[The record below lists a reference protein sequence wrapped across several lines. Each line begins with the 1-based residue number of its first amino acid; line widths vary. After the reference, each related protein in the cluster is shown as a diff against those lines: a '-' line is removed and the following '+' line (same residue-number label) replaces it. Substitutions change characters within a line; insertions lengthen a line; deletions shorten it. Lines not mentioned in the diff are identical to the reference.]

1 MTKTRLEKII
11 YSFHHPRSL
20 TTGRRVRTRE
30 SLGDYIARFTREMEE
45 GTRLNI
51 HKLRYGPSTIKNYK
65 GFVVQFDEYCKAKRK
80 QFDFADIDLKFYDD
94 FVAWFTAKNYS
105 VNTIG
110 RHVKEL
116 KIIMR
121 AAREEGLHD
130 NGAIESR
137 KFRVLTADVEN
148 IYLTESEIRAIAAL
162 DLSKNW
168 HKDVA
173 RDIFLVGCY
182 TAQRFSDYSTINE
195 GNIRTLENGQQVID
209 LKQQKT
215 GNHVVIPVRPELQAI
230 LEKYDNR
237 LPRTYEQKVNHLI
250 KEIAREAGITEK
262 VEVSYIENGEKKS
275 RLVEKCDLV
284 KTHTARRSGA
294 TNMYLAGI
302 PTIAIMKV
310 TGHKTE
316 REFMKYIKIT
326 EEQTALELMSHP
338 YFRGQATQHDN
349 LKECCP
355 GIFLTLLKQ
364 TDAMKDDTQEL
375 TLFDNYDFIEKIE
388 SLMADCESAEVEFK
402 SARGGFPGSLWET
415 YSAFANTQGGV
426 IVLGVKEKD
435 GKFTLDGI
443 TLEQARKYKKEFWD
457 NVNNKAHCSANVLQ
471 EKDVQDGEY
480 NGSYVLVFNVPR
492 APRNKIPVYL
502 HNNPENT
509 FKRNYEGDYRCDA
522 SEIQRMFADADITE
536 HPRDYKF
543 CPNLPSSRI
552 LTRQLL
558 SNTAGWSQ
566 PKAPIIRGCCWTTN
580 SS

>member
-1 MTKTRLEKII
+1 MASFCYRIRSTQKNKLVKIQILFTVGRGNQFYVDSQYMVLTDAWDNKRQTVKSRFTFTDDFTEQQGRELTKNLSELRSHILGEIAKDPEHAMTKTRLEKII

-20 TTGRRVRTRE
+20 TSGRRVRTRE

-65 GFVVQFDEYCKAKRK
+65 GFVVQFDEYWQSQTQAVRLCRHRPEVLRRLRRLVHRQELLRQYDRPPRQGAEDHHARGPRGGSAR
-80 QFDFADIDLKFYDD
+80 QRSDREPQVPRAD
-94 FVAWFTAKNYS
+94 
-105 VNTIG
+105 G
-110 RHVKEL
+110 RRGEHLPDGVGDPGHR
-116 KIIMR
+116 R
-121 AAREEGLHD
+121 ARSLEKPAQGCC
-130 NGAIESR
+130 
-137 KFRVLTADVEN
+137 
-148 IYLTESEIRAIAAL
+148 
-162 DLSKNW
+162 
-168 HKDVA
+168 

-338 YFRGQATQHDN
+338 YFSGA
-349 LKECCP
+349 
-355 GIFLTLLKQ
+355 
-364 TDAMKDDTQEL
+364 
-375 TLFDNYDFIEKIE
+375 
-388 SLMADCESAEVEFK
+388 
-402 SARGGFPGSLWET
+402 
-415 YSAFANTQGGV
+415 
-426 IVLGVKEKD
+426 
-435 GKFTLDGI
+435 
-443 TLEQARKYKKEFWD
+443 
-457 NVNNKAHCSANVLQ
+457 
-471 EKDVQDGEY
+471 
-480 NGSYVLVFNVPR
+480 
-492 APRNKIPVYL
+492 
-502 HNNPENT
+502 
-509 FKRNYEGDYRCDA
+509 
-522 SEIQRMFADADITE
+522 
-536 HPRDYKF
+536 
-543 CPNLPSSRI
+543 
-552 LTRQLL
+552 
-558 SNTAGWSQ
+558 SNTT
-566 PKAPIIRGCCWTTN
+566 R
-580 SS
+580 

>member
-1 MTKTRLEKII
+1 MASFCYRIRSTQKNKLVKIQILFTVGRGNQFYVDSQYMVLTDAWDNKRQTVKSRFTFTDDFTEQQGRELTKNLSELRSHILGEIAKDPEHAMTKTRLEKII

-20 TTGRRVRTRE
+20 TSGRRVRTRE

-80 QFDFADIDLKFYDD
+80 QFDFA
-94 FVAWFTAKNYS
+94 
-105 VNTIG
+105 
-110 RHVKEL
+110 VKEL

-162 DLSKNW
+162 DLSKNR
-168 HKDVA
+168 HRDVA

-338 YFRGQATQHDN
+338 YFSGA
-349 LKECCP
+349 
-355 GIFLTLLKQ
+355 
-364 TDAMKDDTQEL
+364 
-375 TLFDNYDFIEKIE
+375 
-388 SLMADCESAEVEFK
+388 
-402 SARGGFPGSLWET
+402 
-415 YSAFANTQGGV
+415 
-426 IVLGVKEKD
+426 
-435 GKFTLDGI
+435 
-443 TLEQARKYKKEFWD
+443 
-457 NVNNKAHCSANVLQ
+457 
-471 EKDVQDGEY
+471 
-480 NGSYVLVFNVPR
+480 
-492 APRNKIPVYL
+492 
-502 HNNPENT
+502 
-509 FKRNYEGDYRCDA
+509 
-522 SEIQRMFADADITE
+522 
-536 HPRDYKF
+536 
-543 CPNLPSSRI
+543 
-552 LTRQLL
+552 
-558 SNTAGWSQ
+558 SNTT
-566 PKAPIIRGCCWTTN
+566 R
-580 SS
+580 